1 MNHSLPKTL
10 IHLLMCMSALV
21 SGGTWQ
27 TGVPLNTPREG
38 AASVV
43 MGNYIYIMGG
53 KSLNGSILNTVE
65 RFNPDSGVWESTTVA
80 PFDTPRMNAAA
91 IVHKDSIFLT
101 GGRDQSNDVI
111 DEVEV
116 YDPAQNLWHSAQH
129 MRRKREGHTLAS
141 INNEIYAIGGQEMIG
156 QYVEEVEWYD
166 EINGDWKEADFDIEH
181 PRVAFF
187 STVYHDIFYMCGGFY
202 FDPLINS
209 YYILPQS
216 TNWFSGPN
224 MGTSRGGGASAMLD
238 DSLYMIG
245 GETYSGITD
254 SVEIYD
260 IQNRQ
265 IIPGPNLP
273 IARKGMSAV
282 TLNDKIY
289 VIGGVTS
296 QSGTTPTTL
305 VQVYTIVT
313 GISDSGNPNLMRSA
327 RLVGYP
333 NPFNSTIHFKLV
345 IPRSGF
351 SNLTVYDLQGRR
363 IRQLINEPLVQGT
376 HFFRWDGEDS
386 GNRPVASGI
395 YFAILKGD
403 RFYQTLKIFYVK

>member
-1 MNHSLPKTL
+1 MNHSVLKTL
-10 IHLLMCMSALV
+10 LYSLACLSTLI
-21 SGGTWQ
+21 SGETWQ
-27 TGVPLNTPREG
+27 TAAPLNTPREG
-38 AASVV
+38 VAAVA
-43 MGNYIYIMGG
+43 MGNYIYVMGG
-53 KSLNGSILNTVE
+53 KSLNGNILNTVE
-65 RFNPDSGVWESTTVA
+65 RFNPDSGVWESTAVA

-91 IVHKDSIFLT
+91 IVHNGKIFLT
-101 GGRDQSNDVI
+101 GGRDQSNEVI
-111 DEVEV
+111 SHVEI
-116 YDPAQNLWHSAQH
+116 YDSVQNSWQSAQDMH
-129 MRRKREGHTLAS
+129 EKREGHTLAL
-141 INNEIYAIGGQEMIG
+141 INDKIYAIGGYQMVGE
-156 QYVEEVEWYD
+156 YAEEVEWYD
-166 EINGDWKEADFDIEH
+166 DTNGDWKTADFEIEY

-202 FDPLINS
+202 FGPLINS

-216 TNWFSGPN
+216 TNWASGPN
-224 MGTSRGGGASAMLD
+224 MATSRGGGASAMLD

-265 IIPGPNLP
+265 IIRGPNLP

-289 VIGGVTS
+289 AIGGVTS
-296 QSGTTPTTL
+296 QSGPPTTL
-305 VQVYTIVT
+305 VQVYSKSPT
-313 GISDSGNPNLMRSA
+313 GLSDSGNPNLIESA
-327 RLVGYP
+327 QLVGYP
-333 NPFNSTIHFKLV
+333 NPFNSTIQFKLV

-351 SNLTVYDLQGRR
+351 SNLTIYDLQGRK
-363 IRQLINEPLVQGT
+363 IKQLFNEPLVRGT

-386 GNRPVASGI
+386 GNRSVASGI

-403 RFYQTLKIFYVK
+403 RYYQTLKIFYVK